1 MIKTVTEFFEKGG
14 EACKCGMNHDG
25 DCDTRAMTEGET
37 EIANLL
43 DEAFEDD
50 EVCEICGGVNGEHE
64 DISTMESVYPNEP
77 HMADIGSR
85 PCPNSISERDEYD
98 DQE

>member
-14 EACKCGMNHDG
+14 KMCE
-25 DCDTRAMTEGET
+25 CDHEHEGECP
-37 EIANLL
+37 E
-43 DEAFEDD
+43 
-50 EVCEICGGVNGEHE
+50 EVCEICGGKNGEHE
-64 DISTMESVYPNEP
+64 DISMMESVYPNEP

-85 PCPNSISERDEYD
+85 PCPNSITEHDEYD